1 MEKKESYP
9 HINEIKERMYL
20 QMAKKEIKT
29 DLWVA
34 SQLDKCKIQ
43 DYFLYQLRI

>member
-1 MEKKESYP
+1 
-9 HINEIKERMYL
+9 
-20 QMAKKEIKT
+20 MAKKEVKT

-43 DYFLYQLRI
+43 FGPMSRFSTN